1 MPAGRRSGRMRPT
14 RYGAFGYPLAGK
26 GRERPLVACWILLM
40 LGVLVPVLSV
50 VPLAVVLGYLGRV
63 VDASARGE
71 STPRFLREPGTL
83 LRWSAGGLLVVVG
96 YLLVPVLA
104 LGVTVYGATT
114 TAQGPDLG
122 STGTLVVYGGST
134 AVLCLFGVAL
144 YLVPA
149 ALAVYADRSLG
160 AAFSRQHLAA
170 VVGHAAYFPRWMAGT
185 VALSMAAAFGSVA
198 LQIHRVGPIVA
209 SLVGAYG
216 AIFAAHLWGLG
227 VRRARERR

>member
-1 MPAGRRSGRMRPT
+1 MRPT
-14 RYGAFGYPLAGK
+14 SYGAFGYPLTGE

-40 LGVLVPVLSV
+40 LGALVPVLSV
-50 VPLAVVLGYLGRV
+50 VPLVVVLGYLVRV

-71 STPRFLREPGTL
+71 STPRFLREPREL
-83 LRWSAGGLLVVVG
+83 LRWSAGGVLVTLG

-114 TAQGPDLG
+114 TVRGPDLG
-122 STGTLVVYGGST
+122 STGTLVLYGGST
-134 AVLCLFGVAL
+134 AVLCLFGFAF

-149 ALAVYADRSLG
+149 ALAVYADQSLG
-160 AAFSRQHLAA
+160 AAFSRRHLGA

-185 VALSMAAAFGSVA
+185 VTLGTAAALGSVA
-198 LQIHRVGPIVA
+198 LQIHQVGPILA

-216 AIFAAHLWGLG
+216 AILAAHVWGLG
-227 VRRARERR
+227 VRRARELQ